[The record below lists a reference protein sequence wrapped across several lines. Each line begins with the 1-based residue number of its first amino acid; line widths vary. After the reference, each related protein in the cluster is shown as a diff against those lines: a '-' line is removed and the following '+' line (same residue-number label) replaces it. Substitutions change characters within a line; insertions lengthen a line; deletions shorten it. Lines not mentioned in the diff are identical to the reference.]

1 MKKQLLTT
9 TALVAAGAFAA
20 AAPASAADMKAPVKL
35 AVKGYMQYIIGMPF
49 DKDKAPGG
57 PNVPSVDNHMESEI
71 WFKGTAK
78 LDNGITIHADTEFEV
93 IGSGGAETVRGLEG
107 GGTAQVGSDELV
119 DETSM
124 DIRGS
129 FGQFTLGQKDNAGNQ
144 MTTGYA
150 GSWATNVGQNIAFDR
165 HDWVALP
172 SGLHNGLR
180 FNGALNDVR
189 LRSGGENDSLQITYF
204 TPRFEGVQL
213 GFSYIPA
220 YRHGP
225 GDGLGTAGA
234 DTSSKYHNGF
244 AAGINYNGKFDG
256 MGLGLAAGYLT
267 ASAPTSWTGSEDMSA
282 YVIAARADFG
292 PFRVAAAFKENK
304 DTGAGGSLDGRM
316 YDVGARY
323 KFGPNAVSVAYTSG
337 SIQGSAADPDDF
349 EDDGAAIAYRRA
361 LGPGV
366 FWQGTL
372 LYSDFKSETEDPA
385 TGMRNTNDG
394 WAATTSVLLVF

>member
-35 AVKGYMQYIIGMPF
+35 SVKGYMEYVIGMPS

-57 PNVPSVDNHMESEI
+57 PNVPSIDNHLESEV

-78 LDNGITIHADTEFEV
+78 LDNGITIHADTEFEIV
-93 IGSGGAETVRGLEG
+93 GAGAES
-107 GGTAQVGSDELV
+107 ADDDI

-129 FGQFTLGQKDNAGNQ
+129 FGQLTLGQKDNAGNQ

-150 GSWATNVGQNIAFDR
+150 GSWATGVGQSLAFDR
-165 HDWVALP
+165 HDWTDFPTDTHPMKATL
-172 SGLHNGLR
+172 LNNADR
-180 FNGALNDVR
+180 FNGTMNDVR
-189 LRSGGENDSLQITYF
+189 LRSGGENDSLQISYF
-204 TPRFEGVQL
+204 TPRFEGVQVGL
-213 GFSYIPA
+213 SYIPA
-220 YRHGP
+220 FRGAKASAST
-225 GDGLGTAGA
+225 GTAGA
-234 DTSSKYHNGF
+234 DTSSKYHDGF
-244 AAGINYNGKFDG
+244 AFGINYNAKFDG
-256 MGLGLAAGYLT
+256 AGLGLAAGYLT
-267 ASAPTSWTGSEDMSA
+267 ANAPENRTVQTEDMSA

-304 DTGAGGSLDGRM
+304 DTYSGDTQSLSGRM

-323 KFGPNAVSVAYTSG
+323 VFGANAVSVGYSSG
-337 SIQGSAADPDDF
+337 EVEGHVATPTDH
-349 EDDGAAIAYRRA
+349 EETGAVFAYRRT

-366 FWQGTL
+366 FWRASL
-372 LYSDFKSETEDPA
+372 LHSDFTSEA
-385 TGMRNTNDG
+385 GMSNDG
-394 WAATTSVLLVF
+394 WAATTSVFLLF